1 MRPLHNTRVLDMT
14 RLLPGAVCTMLLRDL
29 GAEIIKV
36 EDPQT
41 GDYARPLPPLIDGMG
56 VIFQASNGGKKSIA
70 IDLKSAAGQAVLHR
84 LVSSAD
90 VLIEGFR
97 PGVTARLG
105 ADYETLRAVNPRLV
119 YCSLS
124 GWGQTGPY
132 APSSGHD
139 INYVARNGLLGAD
152 LSPATPGAQVA
163 DVSGAYVA
171 VMGILAALL
180 QRQSTGAGACLDVAL
195 SEAAMPL
202 ALAAWVESQT
212 RPAHD
217 GFISLRGESACYR
230 VYRCADGEPVALG
243 AVEAKFWANFC
254 RAVERPGWIA
264 GQYSRSRQPDLIDEV
279 TALFKSKPA
288 DAWAA
293 QLTNVDCC
301 FSRVIAPDQ
310 LLNDTQAAAR
320 GMVGLDER
328 GLPWMRSPIRLGG
341 DSISRHSAPAPAH
354 GEHTSESLREIGYS
368 QAEIERLL
376 ADKVIRQTP

>member
-1 MRPLHNTRVLDMT
+1 MNPLHNTRILDLT

-29 GAEIIKV
+29 GADIIKI

-41 GDYARPLPPLIDGMG
+41 GDYARLMPPLIDDMG
-56 VIFQASNGGKKSIA
+56 AFFQTSNRGKKSIA
-70 IDLKSAAGQAVLHR
+70 VDLKTTKGQAVLHR

-132 APSSGHD
+132 ASLSGHD
-139 INYVARNGLLGAD
+139 LNYIARDGLLGAD
-152 LSPATPGAQVA
+152 LTPATPGAQVA

-180 QRQSTGAGACLDVAL
+180 QRQSTSAGDYLDVAL

-202 ALAAWVESQT
+202 ALAAWVEAQT
-212 RPAHD
+212 TPVND

-254 RAVERPGWIA
+254 RAVERPDWIVQ
-264 GQYSRSRQPDLIDEV
+264 QYDRGRQPALIDEV
-279 TALFKSKPA
+279 AALFVSKPA
-288 DAWAA
+288 DDWSALLADA
-293 QLTNVDCC
+293 DCC

-310 LLNDTQAAAR
+310 LLKDAQVAAR

-341 DSISRHSAPAPAH
+341 DAISRLTAPAH
-354 GEHTSESLREIGYS
+354 GEHTVEALRETGYS
-368 QAEIERLL
+368 QAEIEQLL
-376 ADKVIRQTP
+376 ADKVIRQAP